1 MAPHPRKRFCLGRQ
15 TEIQTFTTSCQK
27 FIVIQTSFW
36 IRDAFTYLNNPIL
49 SLGQECTATI
59 VSSNTTK
66 WCVFPFIYSGKTYEE
81 CTVDDSENS
90 KPWCAYEVDEQRNV
104 VRGKWADC
112 NPECLE
118 GGIRSKIS
126 NT

>member
-1 MAPHPRKRFCLGRQ
+1 MNK
-15 TEIQTFTTSCQK
+15 
-27 FIVIQTSFW
+27 
-36 IRDAFTYLNNPIL
+36 PIL

-90 KPWCAYEVDEQRNV
+90 KPWCAYEVDDQRNV

-118 GGIRSKIS
+118 GGIRSKLS
-126 NT
+126 NILKA